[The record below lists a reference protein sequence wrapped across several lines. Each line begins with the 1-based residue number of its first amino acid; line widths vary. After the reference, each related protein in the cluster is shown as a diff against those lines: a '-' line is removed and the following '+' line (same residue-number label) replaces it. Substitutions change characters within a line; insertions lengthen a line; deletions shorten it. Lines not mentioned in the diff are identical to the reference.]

1 MNQEITDTIKEIHE
15 KHPDMGYRRLKDEL
29 EKKHDIKANDK
40 RILRICRKTHIQST
54 IKWCPKSCTHGS
66 KDPAHIARTT

>member
-15 KHPDMGYRRLKDEL
+15 KHPDMRYRRLKDEL

-40 RILRICRKTHIQST
+40 RIQRKLHLMTPLEFHEQCQT
-54 IKWCPKSCTHGS
+54 
-66 KDPAHIARTT
+66 AA